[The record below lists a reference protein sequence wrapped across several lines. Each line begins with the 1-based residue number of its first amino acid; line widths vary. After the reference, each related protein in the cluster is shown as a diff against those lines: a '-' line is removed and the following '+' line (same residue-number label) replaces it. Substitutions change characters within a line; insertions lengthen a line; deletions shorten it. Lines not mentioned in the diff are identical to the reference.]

1 MNPTIDDLIREGSLE
16 AVPVDPNSARRI
28 LEEARRHVAA
38 AGKIGAMDRSGAYVL
53 SYDAARKAV
62 AAVLLASGY
71 RAMAVPGAHVAI
83 AKAAAVSLASTDP
96 ERSRL
101 RQLNQMRHHR
111 NRSEYGVRS
120 FSAQET
126 KAAIELA
133 AWIIEFA
140 DSKVG

>member
-1 MNPTIDDLIREGSLE
+1 MNPTIDDLVGDGLLE
-16 AVPVDPNSARRI
+16 AVPADSKTARRI
-28 LEEARRHVAA
+28 LEEARRHVA
-38 AGKIGAMDRSGAYVL
+38 GAQLIATLDRSGAYVL
-53 SYDAARKAV
+53 CYDAARKAV
-62 AAVLLASGY
+62 AAVLLAGGY

-83 AKAAAVSLASTDP
+83 AKAAVSLASTDP

-126 KAAIELA
+126 TAAIESA

-140 DSKVG
+140 VSEIG

>member
-1 MNPTIDDLIREGSLE
+1 MNPTVADLVGDGLLE
-16 AVPVDPNSARRI
+16 AVPADSKSARRI
-28 LEEARRHVAA
+28 LDEARRHIAA
-38 AGKIGAMDRSGAYVL
+38 AGTIGTMDRSGAYVL
-53 SYDAARKAV
+53 CYDAARKAV

-83 AKAAAVSLASTDP
+83 AKAALSLGSTDQ

-133 AWIIEFA
+133 AWTIDFA
-140 DSKVG
+140 NERVG

>member
-1 MNPTIDDLIREGSLE
+1 MNPTVADLVGDGLLE
-16 AVPVDPNSARRI
+16 AVPADPKSARRI
-28 LEEARRHVAA
+28 LDEARRHVAA
-38 AGKIGAMDRSGAYVL
+38 AGTIGAMDRSGAYVL
-53 SYDAARKAV
+53 CYDAARKAV

-83 AKAAAVSLASTDP
+83 AKVAVSLASTDQ

-133 AWIIEFA
+133 AWTIDFA
-140 DSKVG
+140 NERVG